1 MIKTKKWFVSL
12 AIIISFVSI
21 TGVSANAKSVNHHYH
36 VVSSNAFKQ
45 GVFSAG
51 YVTGTAGAKIYQ
63 QTDYNQY
70 SFALKIG
77 TKVTVNPS
85 TKDFYQ
91 IKYKG
96 KQGYVS
102 HYLVSPF
109 NTYHFANGYASNLNP
124 NDKKHIVLKKGT
136 KQSYKV
142 FWQFKSEKNIKIWH
156 YVKGHWV
163 ID

>member
-1 MIKTKKWFVSL
+1 M
-12 AIIISFVSI
+12 
-21 TGVSANAKSVNHHYH
+21 
-36 VVSSNAFKQ
+36 
-45 GVFSAG
+45 
-51 YVTGTAGAKIYQ
+51 TGTAGAKIYQ

-124 NDKKHIVLKKGT
+124 NDKKTYRSKKRELNNLTKYFGNLNPRKTLKFG
-136 KQSYKV
+136 
-142 FWQFKSEKNIKIWH
+142 IM
-156 YVKGHWV
+156 
-163 ID
+163 